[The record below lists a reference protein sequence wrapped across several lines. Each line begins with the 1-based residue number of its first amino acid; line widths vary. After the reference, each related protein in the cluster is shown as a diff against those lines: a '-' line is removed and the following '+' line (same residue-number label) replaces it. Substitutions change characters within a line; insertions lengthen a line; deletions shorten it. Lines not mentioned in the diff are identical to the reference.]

1 MELLLKRTEK
11 GEDAI
16 HNRVYDLSQEKRW
29 VLILVDSKT
38 YVSDIFNKCSDQWS
52 PIKDLLELEQDGFIV
67 NSMGSEAISSSL
79 LLQQKLVAEVK
90 KFIPENYEKA
100 VNKIHN
106 SQLDSASLKKAVN
119 SSCMYINLTI
129 SQDIAKQLKSRLTQL
144 IEMNS

>member
-1 MELLLKRTEK
+1 
-11 GEDAI
+11 
-16 HNRVYDLSQEKRW
+16 
-29 VLILVDSKT
+29 
-38 YVSDIFNKCSDQWS
+38 
-52 PIKDLLELEQDGFIV
+52 
-67 NSMGSEAISSSL
+67 MGSEAISSSL

-144 IEMNS
+144 IDMNS